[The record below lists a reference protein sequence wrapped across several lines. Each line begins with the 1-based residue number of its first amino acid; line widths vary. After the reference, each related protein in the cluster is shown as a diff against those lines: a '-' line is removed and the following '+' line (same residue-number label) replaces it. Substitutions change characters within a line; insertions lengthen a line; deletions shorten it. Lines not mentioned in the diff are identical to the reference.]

1 MQEQRDNAAGGLR
14 RLNIRSRIVFVLLA
28 GLTLHLTLMLVVF
41 NVFSQK
47 YLKNSLYRHVEQTH
61 IQIGLSIELLVD
73 DIQMLFLRFLV
84 NSDIYRLVEDDSLAQ
99 DDKQKRFRTLASQII
114 DRNEL
119 IGDVFVITGTSDSYR
134 LLDESHI
141 VERPDDLFLHRIRTS
156 SIPVVGTVKHDLD
169 GTAYIPFG
177 QRLRNFNTGQSI
189 GDIIFY
195 IKEAE
200 FYEVYENSME
210 GLGYSFIAGNGN
222 RLVSHPDKARLGDDL
237 PETDLLH
244 PGSSAG
250 YRSVTLN
257 GQSHLVIT
265 YPLNK
270 RLQAL
275 GIDWKFV
282 SVVSSPELLTAVSEG
297 NRAAIAFAAVTFL
310 FLLALSLILAAKI
323 TDPVLRLRR
332 QIGTI
337 GKTGLKALETRHLR
351 GDEINELENSYY
363 QMVERINQLLNENDE
378 EKEKQRKMEL
388 VALQSQINPHFLYNT
403 LDAIAWI
410 ARLKKQPDI
419 EKMIAS
425 LATFFRISLH
435 KGDKFIPV
443 EEEVRLVQSFVTVEL
458 MRFPDKFEIRY
469 DIPDEVRQLRILKLI
484 LQPLVENA
492 IKHGISE
499 KRGKGLITVTAETSG
514 DMIVFEVA
522 DDGVGFRE
530 DRPFGTADD
539 QTLFRSGY
547 GLRNVQE
554 RIKLEYGGDC
564 GLTVRSERGQGTT
577 VTVRIR
583 KEPSLK

>member
-1 MQEQRDNAAGGLR
+1 MQEQKDNAAGGLR

-84 NSDIYRLVEDDSLAQ
+84 NSDIYRLIEDDSLAPA
-99 DDKQKRFRTLASQII
+99 DKQNRFRSLAAQTI

-119 IGDVFVITGTSDSYR
+119 IGDVFVITGNSDSYR
-134 LLDESHI
+134 LLDDSQI
-141 VERPDDLFLHRIRTS
+141 VERPDDLFLHRIRNS
-156 SIPVVGTVKHDLD
+156 SIPVVGTVKHSLD

-177 QRLRNFNTGQSI
+177 QRLRNFNTGQNI

-195 IKEAE
+195 IKESE

-222 RLVSHPDKARLGDDL
+222 RLVSHPDKSRLGDDL

-244 PGSSAG
+244 PGGSAG

-363 QMVERINQLLNENDE
+363 QMVERINQLLTENDE

-443 EEEVRLVQSFVTVEL
+443 EEEIRLVQSFVTVEL

-514 DMIVFEVA
+514 DMIVFEVT

-530 DRPFGTADD
+530 DRPFETAGD
-539 QTLFRSGY
+539 QALFRSGY

-564 GLTVRSERGQGTT
+564 GLEVRSERGQGTT
-577 VTVRIR
+577 ITVRIR

>member
-1 MQEQRDNAAGGLR
+1 MQEQKDNAAGGLR

-84 NSDIYRLVEDDSLAQ
+84 NSDIYRLIEDDGLTLADKQNRFRSLAAQ
-99 DDKQKRFRTLASQII
+99 TI

-119 IGDVFVITGTSDSYR
+119 IGDVFVITGNSDSYR
-134 LLDESHI
+134 LLDDSRI

-156 SIPVVGTVKHDLD
+156 SIPVVGTVKHSLD

-177 QRLRNFNTGQSI
+177 QRLRNFNTGQNI

-195 IKEAE
+195 IKESE

-222 RLVSHPDKARLGDDL
+222 RLVSHPDKSRLGDDL

-244 PGSSAG
+244 PGGSAG

-363 QMVERINQLLNENDE
+363 QMVERINQLLTENDE

-443 EEEVRLVQSFVTVEL
+443 EEEIRLVQSFVTVEL

-514 DMIVFEVA
+514 EMIVFEVT

-530 DRPFGTADD
+530 DRPLETAGD
-539 QTLFRSGY
+539 QALFRSGY

-554 RIKLEYGGDC
+554 RIKLEYGSDC
-564 GLTVRSERGQGTT
+564 GLEVRSERGQGTT

>member
-1 MQEQRDNAAGGLR
+1 MQEQKDNAAGGLR

-84 NSDIYRLVEDDSLAQ
+84 NSDIYRLIEDDGLAPADKQNRFRSLAAQ
-99 DDKQKRFRTLASQII
+99 TI

-119 IGDVFVITGTSDSYR
+119 IGDVFVITGNSDSYR
-134 LLDESHI
+134 LLDDSRI

-156 SIPVVGTVKHDLD
+156 SIPVVGTVKHSLD

-177 QRLRNFNTGQSI
+177 QRLRNFNTGQNI
-189 GDIIFY
+189 GDLIFY
-195 IKEAE
+195 IKESE

-222 RLVSHPDKARLGDDL
+222 RLVSHPDKSRLGDDL

-244 PGSSAG
+244 PGGSAG

-351 GDEINELENSYY
+351 GDEINELENSYS
-363 QMVERINQLLNENDE
+363 QMVERINQLLTENDE

-443 EEEVRLVQSFVTVEL
+443 EEEIRLVQSFVTVEL

-514 DMIVFEVA
+514 EMIVFEVT

-530 DRPFGTADD
+530 DRPLETAGD
-539 QTLFRSGY
+539 QALFRSGY

-564 GLTVRSERGQGTT
+564 GLEVRSERGQGTT

-583 KEPSLK
+583 KEP